1 MMAASQF
8 ASLKSC
14 DHLSASPFA
23 GSSEA
28 GPVPAVG
35 AALASLG
42 KEMLRVKAELPPWT
56 EPKRGRGGDAE
67 AQPRWRNISG
77 GGKIEKGRIQR
88 LHVAFAGCLVPNHRR
103 YPSKK

>member
-35 AALASLG
+35 AVFASLG
-42 KEMLRVKAELPPWT
+42 EEMLWMKVELPSWT
-56 EPKRGRGGDAE
+56 EPKRGRGRDAE
-67 AQPRWRNISG
+67 APPRRRNISG
-77 GGKIEKGRIQR
+77 GAKI
-88 LHVAFAGCLVPNHRR
+88 
-103 YPSKK
+103 